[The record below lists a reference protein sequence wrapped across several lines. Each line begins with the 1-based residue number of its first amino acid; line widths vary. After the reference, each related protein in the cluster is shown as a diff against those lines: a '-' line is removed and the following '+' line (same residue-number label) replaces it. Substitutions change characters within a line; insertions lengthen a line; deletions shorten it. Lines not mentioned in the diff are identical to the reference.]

1 MPSTSKNSTDLGK
14 TGVPVSSI
22 ENTSKHNITTGA
34 ASDKAMPLVEQALS
48 DRPDMAIPVDGEVKP
63 ATEAITEANQ
73 EVAKAEADAPAF
85 DAAVTCFLRG

>member
-1 MPSTSKNSTDLGK
+1 
-14 TGVPVSSI
+14 
-22 ENTSKHNITTGA
+22 
-34 ASDKAMPLVEQALS
+34 MPLVEQALS